1 MRRTMLMRKAC
12 LTLLFLLS
20 LTVLPMFSSS
30 TTSATT
36 TTTIFIQPDG
46 AITPSNEPIQRN
58 GDVYTF
64 TGNITD
70 PILVQKSNVT
80 LDGAGYSLIGPLTL
94 AERKSEPILG
104 LGPNTTLPP
113 YIIGLDWDK
122 NVSGLTIKNLNIED
136 FNIGVYIR
144 TTKNTLIDNSV
155 SGNTVGV
162 LLSGSA
168 NTITKNYIF
177 DNEMGL
183 FFGFEQVNGSA
194 ANIPADIE
202 ISKNSFIN
210 NTYQLTGCVCKVYNF
225 SEAIHSWDN
234 GKIGNYWSNYNGT
247 DANNNGIGDTY
258 YRIDVLNQDRY
269 PLIVS
274 PAQPPVPAAK
284 FPFETTAIEVAI
296 AVIAVAAVLVY
307 WRYRKKT

>member
-1 MRRTMLMRKAC
+1 MRRTTLMRKAC
-12 LTLLFLLS
+12 LTLLLLLS
-20 LTVLPMFSSS
+20 FTLPLFLCS
-30 TTSATT
+30 TTSAATI
-36 TTTIFIQPDG
+36 TTIFIQPDG
-46 AITPSNEPIQRN
+46 TLNPSNAPIQRN
-58 GDVYTF
+58 GNMYTF
-64 TGNITD
+64 TGNLND
-70 PILVQKSNVT
+70 PILIQKSNVT

-122 NVSGLTIKNLNIED
+122 NVSGLTIKNLNVKD
-136 FNIGVYIR
+136 FNIGVYVR
-144 TTKNTLIDNSV
+144 TTTNTLIDNSV

-202 ISKNSFIN
+202 ISKNSFVN

-234 GKIGNYWSNYNGT
+234 GKTGNYWSDYNGT
-247 DANNNGIGDTY
+247 DADQNGIGDTF
-258 YRIDVLNQDRY
+258 YRIDVLNQDRF
-269 PLIVS
+269 PLIES
-274 PAQPPVPAAK
+274 PAQPPIPAAK
-284 FPFETTAIEVAI
+284 FPFEITAIGAAV
-296 AVIAVAAVLVY
+296 AVIVVVAVLVY
-307 WRYRKKT
+307 WRFRKKT